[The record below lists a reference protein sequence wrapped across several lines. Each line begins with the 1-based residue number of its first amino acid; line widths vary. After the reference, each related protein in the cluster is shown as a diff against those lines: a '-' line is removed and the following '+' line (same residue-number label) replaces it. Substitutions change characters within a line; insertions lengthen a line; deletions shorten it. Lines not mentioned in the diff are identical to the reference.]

1 MRTETP
7 TLIACLLLSA
17 RALATEPAPKD
28 VQNFIRNAEAC
39 EHFAGEFDS
48 GLSEQRQRELE
59 RAVIRH
65 CRAAQ
70 GQLQQLK
77 AKYKDNPRL
86 AELIRAHANE
96 SVTSFR

>member
-1 MRTETP
+1 M
-7 TLIACLLLSA
+7 LIACLLLPA
-17 RALATEPAPKD
+17 RALAADSAPKD

-39 EHFAGEFDS
+39 EQFAGDFDS

-59 RAVIRH
+59 RAVVRH

-70 GQLQQLK
+70 GQLRQLE